1 MVSGDQE
8 WRKEGS
14 ELSQEVARTSLHLGP
29 QPAQERM
36 PPRERPMWRNTRR
49 CQTLRP
55 RSAEG
60 SKILGKR
67 NSMQR
72 QESDRPSLRRVSRK
86 INLDVGTSI
95 LSIEK
100 FFCIIKVFPFH
111 VELFSMFPVSVGHG
125 PQQRFFFWWRL
136 IGSSRN
142 SCIYCVTWTC
152 SYQYLLIKCMT
163 IAYQSESKNS

>member
-100 FFCIIKVFPFH
+100 FSCIIKVFPFH
-111 VELFSMFPVSVGHG
+111 VELFFNVSRQCG
-125 PQQRFFFWWRL
+125 PRSPTEIFLLVATDWEFQEFLHILRYVDLFISIL
-136 IGSSRN
+136 IDQVYD
-142 SCIYCVTWTC
+142 YCLSVRV
-152 SYQYLLIKCMT
+152 
-163 IAYQSESKNS
+163 